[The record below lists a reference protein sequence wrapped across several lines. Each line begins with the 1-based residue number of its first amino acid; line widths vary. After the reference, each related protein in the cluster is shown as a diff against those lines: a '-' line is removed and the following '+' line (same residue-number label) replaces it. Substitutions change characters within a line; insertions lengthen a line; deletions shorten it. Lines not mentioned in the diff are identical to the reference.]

1 MAKSKLEFKGF
12 EVKAAADGDGTFSG
26 YAATWERDLADDVVL
41 KGAFADSLTSDYGG
55 TGAGIPIYWNHEYDS
70 PMKLVGVSTSA
81 VEDEHGLRFA
91 GRFDL
96 DTVEG
101 KRVYDLVKSGR
112 VHQMSIGF
120 IPEETAWVRPEDAKT
135 PFDGYREIRKLKLFE
150 VSVVTCA
157 ANQGAEIT
165 EVKAGRAISAANEEK
180 IREAYDAL
188 GELLDSISG
197 TDGNPDDGES
207 EGGEP
212 DSGGDDA
219 DDSGSGPDGRD
230 EKSAARATRAA
241 EFKAIADWFG
251 GTD

>member
-1 MAKSKLEFKGF
+1 MARSRLEFKGF
-12 EVKAAADGDGTFSG
+12 EVKAAADGDGAFSG
-26 YAATWERDLADDVVL
+26 YAATWERDLVGDVVL
-41 KGAFADSLTSDYGG
+41 KGAFADTLADDFGG
-55 TGAGIPIYWNHEYDS
+55 TGAGIPVYWNHEYDS

-81 VEDEHGLRFA
+81 VEDERGLRFA

-96 DTVEG
+96 DTAEG
-101 KRVYDLVKSGR
+101 KRAYDLVKSGR

-120 IPEETAWVRPEDAKT
+120 LPEETEWVRPEGAEA
-135 PFDGYREIRKLKLFE
+135 PLDGYREIRKLKLLE

-197 TDGNPDDGES
+197 QTAP
-207 EGGEP
+207 GGEDGP
-212 DSGGDDA
+212 DGGRGAGGDGA
-219 DDSGSGPDGRD
+219 DDSDGAPAGRD
-230 EKSAARATRAA
+230 AKSAARASRAA